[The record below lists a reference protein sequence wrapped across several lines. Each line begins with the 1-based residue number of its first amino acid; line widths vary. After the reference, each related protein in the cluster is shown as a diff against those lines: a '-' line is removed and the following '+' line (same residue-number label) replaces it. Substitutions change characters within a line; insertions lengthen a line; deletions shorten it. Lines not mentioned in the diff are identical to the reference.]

1 MPAIP
6 PYTIEEKIEGLKNT
20 FHHLYGEIEKVEK
33 QNKKLK
39 EEIEMIKSYLIKK
52 EDKDAK

>member
-52 EDKDAK
+52 EAKDVK